1 MKLLILM
8 ADLPPANAEQKNSL
22 PGGASPETI
31 NPTGNDNYHHT
42 TKQQGKQQ
50 GPRLSLIK
58 GAMWRPL
65 RELCIL

>member
-1 MKLLILM
+1 M
-8 ADLPPANAEQKNSL
+8 S
-22 PGGASPETI
+22 GASPETI